1 MHESEDILSVIFLAL
16 VAIVIAGIVINIT
29 KGNTTLMIPSFVLI
43 AVGLWIAYDK
53 MLLDRYKA
61 KVHCLKHGTPTNK
74 PISVSTTTPTHKASG
89 ALIDK
94 TDDVD
99 LEKAI
104 VDEIASINH
113 ETDIDDDSPPSSED
127 ESYELLPLQKQNDA
141 EFDIDMYT
149 GDTPLHKLF
158 HNMASSGDTKL
169 ANRMKYA
176 SMQPQLSKIH
186 RASFNKYSLQPWVEE
201 ELQEHAEREWWNSDH
216 LESEF

>member
-29 KGNTTLMIPSFVLI
+29 KGNATLMIPSFVLI

-74 PISVSTTTPTHKASG
+74 STIKNDVSDNPISKST
-89 ALIDK
+89 I

-104 VDEIASINH
+104 VDEIASINN
-113 ETDIDDDSPPSSED
+113 ETDIDDDSPPSSEDD

-216 LESEF
+216 LEAEF